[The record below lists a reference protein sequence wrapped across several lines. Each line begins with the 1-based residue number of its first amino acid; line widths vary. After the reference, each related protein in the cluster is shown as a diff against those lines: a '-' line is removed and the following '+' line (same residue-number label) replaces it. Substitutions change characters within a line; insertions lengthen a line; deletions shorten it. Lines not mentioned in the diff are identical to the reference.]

1 MHDTLVLVEAG
12 NLTKAMISHEKALQ
26 WQELFCLA
34 AQVEMADED
43 VIDMEY
49 RVAGVC
55 LNRYLMLMSLIF
67 FFKSSEDL
75 VGKKRHLEAARV
87 LLDYSMDVRE
97 AVIALV

>member
-1 MHDTLVLVEAG
+1 M
-12 NLTKAMISHEKALQ
+12 KAMIAHEKGLQ

-34 AQVEMADED
+34 AQVEMTDED
-43 VIDMEY
+43 VIDMGY

-55 LNRYLMLMSLIF
+55 WNRYLMLMSLIF
-67 FFKSSEDL
+67 LKNLQRTDL
-75 VGKKRHLEAARV
+75 VGKKHHLEAAQV